1 MEYHYGRLFDHV
13 HLLVHD
19 LAASKQFYR
28 AVLQVLGRDLT
39 AEGPDYFWADELFV
53 STATSGQ
60 HSHVHLAFQTGDP
73 DLPQRLF
80 QAGLAAGGQLAGQD
94 ASGPRLK
101 STPLLR
107 DPDGNFIEAV
117 FHSGQRPAK
126 ACCVDGPAPFTVC
139 E

>member
-1 MEYHYGRLFDHV
+1 MQYHYGRLFDHV

-28 AVLQVLGRDLT
+28 AVLQVLGRELT

-53 STATSGQ
+53 STAADGQ
-60 HSHVHLAFQTGDP
+60 HSHVHLAFHTGDP
-73 DLPQRLF
+73 ALPQRLH
-80 QAGLAAGGQLAGQD
+80 QAGLAAGGREAPQD

-101 STPLLR
+101 TTPLLC
-107 DPDGNFIEAV
+107 DPDGNYIEAV
-117 FHSGQRPAK
+117 FHRGQQPAR
-126 ACCVDGPAPFTVC
+126 AGCVDGAAPFTVC